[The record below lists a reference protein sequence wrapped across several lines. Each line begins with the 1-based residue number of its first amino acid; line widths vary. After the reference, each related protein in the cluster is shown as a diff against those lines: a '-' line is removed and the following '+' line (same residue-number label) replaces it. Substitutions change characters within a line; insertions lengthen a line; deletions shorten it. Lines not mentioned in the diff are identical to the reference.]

1 MTTMDLM
8 GVMAATYPM
17 DVIDLMDIVGLID
30 LIDLMAVPDVMDV
43 MDVIDVIDEE
53 YCFLGKNAHNTTND
67 PSILSY
73 VTAAFHRK
81 PLSVTF
87 TCRKLD

>member
-1 MTTMDLM
+1 MMNAMDVVDLID
-8 GVMAATYPM
+8 VI
-17 DVIDLMDIVGLID
+17 DVIDLMDVI
-30 LIDLMAVPDVMDV
+30 DV
-43 MDVIDVIDEE
+43 MDVIYMMDVMDEE